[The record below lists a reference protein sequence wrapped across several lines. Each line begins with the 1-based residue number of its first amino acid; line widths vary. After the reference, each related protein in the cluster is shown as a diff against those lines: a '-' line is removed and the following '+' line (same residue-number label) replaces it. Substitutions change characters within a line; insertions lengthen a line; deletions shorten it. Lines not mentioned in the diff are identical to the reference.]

1 MLHPKEEKVEAIIGR
16 QIDSN
21 MSEVLK
27 FVKDEKMKP
36 EVDLSDPDVK
46 N

>member
-1 MLHPKEEKVEAIIGR
+1 LLNPKEERVEAIIGR

-27 FVKDEKMKP
+27 FVQDEKMKP
-36 EVDLSDPDVK
+36 EVDLSDPDIK